1 MESTMVLSLVAVAFI
16 HLLFAMAILQNGVVV
31 DPLWMTTY
39 LAVVL
44 LYTCLYFHRLRELH
58 AGLRRRLCNA
68 AAALAMLLSAF
79 FFYNFAADMSWW
91 TAVAVWL
98 FLVVVAYL
106 SYDVVMLDP
115 QPEPGGGGD
124 GHTKACHLTMDRYE

>member
-1 MESTMVLSLVAVAFI
+1 MESAMLLSLLSVAFV
-16 HLLFAMAILQNGVVV
+16 HPLFGIAMLQKGVV

-58 AGLRRRLCNA
+58 AGLRRRLRNA
-68 AAALAMLLSAF
+68 AVSLAMFLSAF
-79 FFYNFAADMSWW
+79 FFYNFAAGMSWW

-106 SYDVVMLDP
+106 SYDGVMLDP
-115 QPEPGGGGD
+115 EPASEV
-124 GHTKACHLTMDRYE
+124 TAATRLPI